1 LDGGE
6 GFGIQT
12 MKSTRTFFALSFLM
26 LALTACLVAGC
37 EKKSPGS
44 GISTPPDNP
53 EKIAAAAAADLQQ
66 RYQAAAQIN
75 DISKRDN
82 ALDAVAGDA
91 AKAGFGDTAKKAI
104 MGINSIGGRDASAS
118 ACAVALAKAGK
129 RADANAVAQLINN
142 IALRDSTLAKLA
154 GE

>member
-1 LDGGE
+1 MN
-6 GFGIQT
+6 I
-12 MKSTRTFFALSFLM
+12 KRTFFAPTLLV
-26 LALTACLVAGC
+26 LALATCLVSGC
-37 EKKSPGS
+37 EKKSSGPGV
-44 GISTPPDNP
+44 STPTDNP

-91 AKAGFGDTAKKAI
+91 AKAGFGDVAKKAL
-104 MGINSIGGRDASAS
+104 MGINNIGGRDASAS

-129 RADANAVAQLINN
+129 RADANAVAQLINSVS
-142 IALRDSTLAKLA
+142 LRDSTLAKLA
-154 GE
+154 GQ